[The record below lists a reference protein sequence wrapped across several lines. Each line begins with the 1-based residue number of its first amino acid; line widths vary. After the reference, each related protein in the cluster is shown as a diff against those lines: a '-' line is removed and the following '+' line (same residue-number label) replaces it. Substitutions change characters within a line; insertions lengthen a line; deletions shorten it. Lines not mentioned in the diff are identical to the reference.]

1 MPKKAQPRKTRYVL
15 RRKIPDPAYPPVE
28 TVRARAHTRSDGQR
42 ELTPLGKKF
51 LDATRPARFPIL
63 FQAVAGT
70 PVFRE
75 AIRRNLEGKPMPV
88 GEIAELILAKE
99 YSNRT
104 TANRRAQT
112 VVSWLIW
119 LWREHANLKA

>member
-1 MPKKAQPRKTRYVL
+1 
-15 RRKIPDPAYPPVE
+15 
-28 TVRARAHTRSDGQR
+28 
-42 ELTPLGKKF
+42 
-51 LDATRPARFPIL
+51 
-63 FQAVAGT
+63 
-70 PVFRE
+70 
-75 AIRRNLEGKPMPV
+75 MPV